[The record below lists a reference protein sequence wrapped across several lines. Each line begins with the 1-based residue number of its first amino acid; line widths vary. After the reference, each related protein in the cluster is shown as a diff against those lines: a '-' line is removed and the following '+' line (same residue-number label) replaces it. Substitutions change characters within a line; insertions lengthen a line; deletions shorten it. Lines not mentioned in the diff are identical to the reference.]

1 MPPSTAGLEIGN
13 RYTQDDIEEMFDTG
27 FGYQISGINPRRD
40 DQDRRYVLL
49 FANEDG
55 PYNDSVTQGRFE
67 YVGEG
72 LRGDQS
78 ETSPGNSVLV
88 DAVDSD
94 FPIHFFYQQSDLAG
108 WEYQG
113 LVDVLGWESRRR
125 KGREILVFSME
136 HRNHETG
143 VTEDDDIRA
152 EQERLEAQLNSPPEL
167 TAETAE
173 FTDHQRRVRDS
184 AFAGLVKENYDE
196 TCVVCGESRETPG
209 GTPEVE
215 AAHIYPKSENGAD
228 DVRNGLA
235 LCKLHHWAFDNGW
248 LAVSDDYELLVK
260 DVPEREGYYEFKQLE
275 GNTLVF
281 PESLDVPPDRV
292 YLEAHRELHD
302 F

>member
-1 MPPSTAGLEIGN
+1 MQTSPAGLAIEN

-27 FGYQISGINPRRD
+27 FGYQITGINPRRD
-40 DQDRRYVLL
+40 GQDERYVLL

-78 ETSPGNSVLV
+78 ETSPGNSVLI

-108 WEYQG
+108 WGYQG

-125 KGREILVFSME
+125 KGREILVFTME
-136 HRNHETG
+136 HREEETSD
-143 VTEDDDIRA
+143 VTADVK
-152 EQERLEAQLNSPPEL
+152 EQRERLRTRLTSEPTL
-167 TAETAE
+167 TAEVAE

-196 TCVVCGESRETPG
+196 TCVVCGKSRETPEG
-209 GTPEVE
+209 DPEVE
-215 AAHIYPKSENGAD
+215 AAHIYPKSENGVD

-248 LAVSDDYELLVK
+248 LAVSDDYELLVR

-275 GNTLVF
+275 GDQLVF
-281 PESLDVPPDRV
+281 PENPDVLPHQL
-292 YLEAHRELHD
+292 YLEAHRKLHG